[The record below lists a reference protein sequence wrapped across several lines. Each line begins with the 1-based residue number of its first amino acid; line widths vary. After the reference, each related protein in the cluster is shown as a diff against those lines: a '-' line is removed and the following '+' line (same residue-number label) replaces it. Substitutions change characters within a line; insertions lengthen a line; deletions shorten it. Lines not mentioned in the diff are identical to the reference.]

1 MKRVFGLR
9 RACILAVA
17 CLMLMPATAALSQ
30 QRRRTTRQGGR
41 AAAKTQGRAD
51 TVREGANRV
60 AEKIKLLTRFLYLL
74 GRVSTG
80 FETADEL
87 ARRNETTPAGVE
99 KTERSKAEVK
109 ATLRNVRE
117 GMDELEIY
125 FRTTPELQR
134 YYIKLA
140 GVAAGAAMAEEQAA
154 RNQFDQAGRSM
165 LAVVNRLADVLL
177 EMR

>member
-1 MKRVFGLR
+1 MKKLFGLR
-9 RACILAVA
+9 RACVLALA
-17 CLMLMPATAALSQ
+17 CLMFLPATAISQ
-30 QRRRTTRQGGR
+30 QRRRRTTTRRSAR
-41 AAAKTQGRAD
+41 AATQGKTD
-51 TVREGANRV
+51 SVREGANRV

-87 ARRNETTPAGVE
+87 ARRNETTRAGME
-99 KTERSKAEVK
+99 KTEKSKAEVK

-117 GMDELEIY
+117 GLDELEIY
-125 FRTTPELQR
+125 FRTTPDLQR

-140 GVAAGAAMAEEQAA
+140 GVAAGAAQAEDQAS
-154 RNQFDQAGRSM
+154 RNQFDQAGRS
-165 LAVVNRLADVLL
+165 LVAVVNRLADVLL